1 MKTKLCQIL
10 AVEKSVKSKTRDV
23 LTKTYHIFQKPD
35 LFAGMS
41 RKYRAKEDGVNVETF
56 PEEYKK
62 IQKDASVLLKQ
73 DISKALSD
81 LFDVVA
87 TKDVAN
93 CDAKADVVVGGQTL
107 LPQVPVTFLLF
118 LEKELVNLHTEVSK
132 VPTLPATENW
142 KWDSNQNCYVTSPTE
157 TYKTKKTLKT
167 LVKYAATEQHP
178 AQTETYSEDVVTGT
192 WSKIEFSSAL
202 PAEDQ
207 KNLLN
212 KIEDLQRA
220 VKFAREEANS
230 REITQVKVGEKVFA
244 YLFAK

>member
-23 LTKTYHIFQKPD
+23 LTKTYHVFQKPE

-41 RKYRAKEDGVNVETF
+41 RKYRPKEDGPLAETF
-56 PEEYKK
+56 PDEFKK
-62 IQKDASVLLKQ
+62 VQKDVNVLLKQ
-73 DISKALSD
+73 DISKALTD

-87 TKDVAN
+87 TKDFAN
-93 CDAKADVVVGGQTL
+93 CEAKADVVVGGLTL
-107 LPQVPVTFLLF
+107 LTQVPVTFLLF

-142 KWDSNQNCYVTSPTE
+142 KWDGNQNCYVTFPTE
-157 TYKTKKTLKT
+157 TYKTKKTIKT
-167 LVKYAATEQHP
+167 LVKYEATDKHP

-230 REITQVKVGEKVFA
+230 REISQRKVGETIFS